1 MTDYFLASVTKLI
14 TIVSATPDRIGH
26 IVWSSDSQIATT
38 EYGELIAS
46 WRIDFD
52 NAEYR
57 QNDRW
62 KGAPLAGLLLAR
74 PGISALVWAKAKS
87 FSFVSFSPWTS
98 YVCCVFPYLLLL
110 ILRMEYVHSTLYDNV
125 PRSFIS

>member
-1 MTDYFLASVTKLI
+1 MLQNRT
-14 TIVSATPDRIGH
+14 GH
-26 IVWSSDSQIATT
+26 IVWSSDNQIAT
-38 EYGELIAS
+38 GGLIAS

-74 PGISALVWAKAKS
+74 PGISALNWAKAKS
-87 FSFVSFSPWTS
+87 FSFVSFSHWTS
-98 YVCCVFPYLLLL
+98 YVVYSVF
-110 ILRMEYVHSTLYDNV
+110 ITAVWSRTLYDNV
-125 PRSFIS
+125 PRSFIN